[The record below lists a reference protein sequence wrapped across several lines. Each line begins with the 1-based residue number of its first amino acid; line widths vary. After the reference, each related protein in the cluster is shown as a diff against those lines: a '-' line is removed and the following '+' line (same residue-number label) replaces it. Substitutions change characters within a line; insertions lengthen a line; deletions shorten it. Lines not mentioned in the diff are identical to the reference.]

1 MKSAARTVFQNNE
14 LLRHLDSGGIDRV
27 AQLAARRSY
36 DQGATVF
43 SEGDPADAIYGV
55 ISGQVQISAR
65 TSTNEEI
72 LLDAYGSGRIFG
84 LISGI
89 DGLLRCATARAAPA
103 AEIFVLCRD
112 QFLRLIAAEPLLS
125 LGLLAVFCRRQ
136 RDVTRLIVG
145 EYAQRDIPARLAHR
159 VLELTGVDPT
169 GKSCLEITQAELA
182 KFVFVSR
189 QVVNHHLSDWQGRG
203 WVATSP
209 RRLRVTDREALLAVA
224 TSSGPGL

>member
-14 LLRHLDSGGIDRV
+14 LLRHLDGAGIDRV

-36 DQGATVF
+36 EQGATIF
-43 SEGDPADAIYGV
+43 AEGDPADAIYGV

-65 TSTNEEI
+65 TSTGEEI
-72 LLDAYGSGRIFG
+72 VLDAYGSGRIFG
-84 LISGI
+84 LM
-89 DGLLRCATARAAPA
+89 
-103 AEIFVLCRD
+103 
-112 QFLRLIAAEPLLS
+112 
-125 LGLLAVFCRRQ
+125 AVFCQRQ
-136 RDVTRLIVG
+136 RDVTRLIIG

-159 VLELTGVDPT
+159 VLELTGVDPA
-169 GKSCLEITQAELA
+169 GQSCLEITQAELA
-182 KFVFVSR
+182 KFAFVSR

-224 TSSGPGL
+224 TSAGLGM